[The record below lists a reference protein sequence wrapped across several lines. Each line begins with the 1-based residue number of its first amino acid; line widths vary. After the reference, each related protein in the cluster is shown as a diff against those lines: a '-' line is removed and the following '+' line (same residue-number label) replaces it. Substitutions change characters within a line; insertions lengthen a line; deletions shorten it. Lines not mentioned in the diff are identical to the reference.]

1 MECLPGQR
9 SVMRTVV
16 AQREWT
22 RRSSTR
28 RAFTLVEMIIVVL
41 ILGILGSVAAPK
53 LIGTTQVASVNAFTT
68 QLTAFADAFDL
79 YKAENGA
86 YPSNAFTGVLPTGMD
101 KFINA
106 ADYARETPLGGR
118 WDYTA
123 VGAGT
128 NAGVGVEYLNGVGFP
143 GTATLLEVDT
153 MLDNGNL
160 ATGALILIN
169 STHKWLYW
177 RYGN

>member
-1 MECLPGQR
+1 
-9 SVMRTVV
+9 MRTVV

-28 RAFTLVEMIIVVL
+28 RAFTLVEMIVVVL
-41 ILGILGSVAAPK
+41 ILGILGSVAAPR

-79 YKAENGA
+79 YKAEYGA
-86 YPSNAFTGVLPTGMD
+86 YPSNAATGVLPTGMD

-106 ADYARETPLGGR
+106 AEYARETPLGGR
-118 WDYTA
+118 WDYT
-123 VGAGT
+123 VLGANT
-128 NAGVGVEYLNGVGFP
+128 GVGVEYLNGVGFP

-160 ATGALILIN
+160 ATGALILTN
-169 STHKWLYW
+169 ATHKWFYW